1 MKKALPAAL
10 GLLLT
15 VLGVVWALQGLG
27 YIGGSSMSGKSLW
40 AIVGPIVAAVGVSLL
55 YVTFRGPQKR
65 RR

>member
-15 VLGVVWALQGLG
+15 VLGVVWAGQGLG

-40 AIVGPIVAAVGVSLL
+40 AIVGPIVAAIGVSLL

-65 RR
+65 QR

>member
-27 YIGGSSMSGKSLW
+27 YISGSSMSGKSLW

-65 RR
+65 

>member
-1 MKKALPAAL
+1 MKKAIPIAL

-15 VLGVVWALQGLG
+15 VAGVVWALQGLG

-40 AIVGPIVAAVGVSLL
+40 AVIGPIVAAMGVSLL

-65 RR
+65 

>member
-1 MKKALPAAL
+1 MKKAIPITL

-27 YIGGSSMSGKSLW
+27 YVGGSSMSGEQIW
-40 AIVGPIVAAVGVSLL
+40 AVIGPVVAAFGVALL

-65 RR
+65 